1 MRFAPDCILD
11 VHDVYSC
18 LCLEYDVGYA
28 GLYSCDVGSTVYV
41 QTANRGVRMVPAKV
55 ARICQ
60 PLGAV
65 SEDPQTF
72 RETQGVLVAQI
83 GTLRHVGRKR
93 KKPNANPSRVNAG
106 AVHLC
111 VTPFGGEDVSHI
123 TVDQFKALIGG
134 EEEKIEFIRSNMNAA
149 AYQNLVQYIWE
160 EFRDKV
166 LDIESIT
173 DLRQTKAEVERIA
186 VLSESARLASYNLPY
201 EFAGLLYSNLRNNN
215 VMHSMKDG
223 HLRYWSGSGW
233 VRIPVGDI
241 GTITEGWE
249 KKVSE
254 TFDVLARQ
262 CGPSFTESFEAKYA
276 SRVIKMFRDREPA
289 TESCARFLFSVV
301 KRESLG
307 VIHKMNSRL
316 RDAQVRT
323 GKRVTRVGENGGET
337 GVVYVTTWEDLEAS

>member
-11 VHDVYSC
+11 VHDVYSS

-28 GLYSCDVGSTVYV
+28 GLYSCDAGSTVYV
-41 QTANRGVRMVPAKV
+41 QTAHRGVRMVPAKV

-65 SEDPQTF
+65 GEDPLTF
-72 RETQGVLVAQI
+72 SATQGVLVAQI

-93 KKPNANPSRVNAG
+93 RNPNAHPKRAKAR
-106 AVHLC
+106 AVHLR
-111 VTPFGGEDVSHI
+111 VTAFGEEDVSHI

-134 EEEKIEFIRSNMNAA
+134 EEEKIEFIRSHMNVV

-160 EFRDKV
+160 EFRDNV
-166 LDIESIT
+166 LDIERIT
-173 DLRQTKAEVERIA
+173 DLQQTKAEVERIA

-201 EFAGLLYSNLRNNN
+201 QFAGLLYGNLRNNN
-215 VMHSMKDG
+215 VLHSMKDG
-223 HLRYWSGSGW
+223 HIRYWSGCDW

-241 GTITEGWE
+241 GTITESWE
-249 KKVSE
+249 RKVRE
-254 TFDVLARQ
+254 TFDMLARQ
-262 CGPSFTESFEAKYA
+262 YGPSFTESFEAKYA
-276 SRVIKMFRDREPA
+276 SSVIKMFRDREPV
-289 TESCARFLFSVV
+289 TESCARFLFSAV

-307 VIHKMNSRL
+307 VIHEVNSRL

-323 GKRVTRVGENGGET
+323 GERIKRVGENGGEP
-337 GVVYVTTWEDLEAS
+337 GVVYVTAWEELETG